1 MAGQLFFK
9 KPLQTAIREGRK
21 STTIR
26 RWDRAKPGMR
36 PGEFA
41 YAPGVGWLAIEAV
54 EKVDLDLLGEDDARA
69 DGFESPAGLRQLLF
83 ALYPDHA
90 ADGKDWFR
98 VRFRLRDAADEPGRR
113 RGRGGGAGDGPGLFD
128 G

>member
-9 KPLQTAIREGRK
+9 KPLQVAIREGRK

-26 RWDRAKPGMR
+26 RWDRAKPGMQA
-36 PGEFA
+36 GEVA

-69 DGFESPAGLRQLLF
+69 DGFESLAGLRQLLF

-98 VRFRLRDAADEPGRR
+98 VRFRLRTAEAPRRRRRAADDHG
-113 RGRGGGAGDGPGLFD
+113 GPGLFD
-128 G
+128 PP

>member
-9 KPLQTAIREGRK
+9 KPLQDAIREGRK

-26 RWDRAKPGMR
+26 RWNPARPGMR
-36 PGEFA
+36 AGEVA

-54 EKVDLDLLGEDDARA
+54 EPVDLDRLGEDDARA
-69 DGFESPAGLRQLLF
+69 DGFESLAALRQLLL

-98 VRFRLRDAADEPGRR
+98 VRFRLRTAEAP
-113 RGRGGGAGDGPGLFD
+113 RGGRTGGPEGPGLFD
-128 G
+128 RR